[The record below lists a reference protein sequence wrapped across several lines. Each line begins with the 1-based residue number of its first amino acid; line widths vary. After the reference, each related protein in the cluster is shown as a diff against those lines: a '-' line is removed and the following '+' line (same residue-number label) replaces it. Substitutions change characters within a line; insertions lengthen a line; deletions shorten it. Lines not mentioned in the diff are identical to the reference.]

1 MLRYFFIIMKMNNTG
16 MIVRSKVK
24 ENYTIIKNDIL
35 TNKKI
40 SLKAKGLLCLLL
52 SLPNDW
58 VIYKTQLSDFS
69 SDGRDA
75 TTNSF
80 NELVELGYILSVQRV
95 NEKGQK
101 MGYDYIVYDEIS
113 VPDTEKPITGFP
125 KLDNP
130 NTDKPA
136 LQSTNIQNTN
146 KQSKNKKNTNILDT
160 STSIENYDDII
171 FGNKSVE
178 GLDEELNKWLKK

>member
-1 MLRYFFIIMKMNNTG
+1 

-24 ENYTIIKNDIL
+24 QNYTIIRNDIL
-35 TNKKI
+35 TNKNI

-52 SLPNDW
+52 SLPSDW

-75 TTNSF
+75 TTNAF

-113 VPDTEKPITGFP
+113 VPDTEKPITENP

-130 NTDKPA
+130 KSDKPS
-136 LQSTNIQNTN
+136 LQSTNIQSTNIQNTN
-146 KQSKNKKNTNILDT
+146 KQSKNKKNNNILDT

-171 FGNKSVE
+171 FGNKKVE
-178 GLDEELNKWLKK
+178 GLDEELKKRNIK

>member
-1 MLRYFFIIMKMNNTG
+1 MRGFFIIMKMNNTG

-24 ENYTIIKNDIL
+24 ENYTIIRNDIL
-35 TNKKI
+35 TNKNI

-58 VIYKTQLSDFS
+58 VIYKTQLNNFS

-75 TTNSF
+75 TTNAF
-80 NELVELGYILSVQRV
+80 NELVELGYILSVERI
-95 NEKGQK
+95 NEKGHK
-101 MGYDYIVYDEIS
+101 MGFDYIVYDEMS
-113 VPDTEKPITGFP
+113 LPDTEKPITGFP
-125 KLDNP
+125 KS
-130 NTDKPA
+130 DKPKTEKDA

-146 KQSKNKKNTNILDT
+146 IQSKNIENTNILDT
-160 STSIENYDDII
+160 RTSIENYDDII